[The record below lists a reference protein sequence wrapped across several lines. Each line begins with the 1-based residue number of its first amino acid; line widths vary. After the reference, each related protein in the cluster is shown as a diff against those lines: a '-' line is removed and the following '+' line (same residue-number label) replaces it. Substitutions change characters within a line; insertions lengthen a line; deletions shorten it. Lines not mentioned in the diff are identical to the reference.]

1 MSAVDVTDRLDEIG
15 RRIVG
20 WDFPGARD
28 AAQRLLDEP
37 GLSDDDRLTARRL
50 LAEVLRELGELDAAY
65 DLADAVAV
73 QAERRYGRAHRATVH
88 AVAVLAAVR
97 HDHDEWDEAER
108 LYHRVLDSG
117 IDEEGAEPVCRAVR
131 LARVNLALLQR
142 DRGATPLALSMLNAA
157 YIVHRREYGA
167 DDLDTI
173 RIAAELAALQHAEG
187 DVAAARRL
195 FTLAHA
201 AARARLGTRHPFTKA
216 VEWELAAVEPPMPS
230 APVSSPPVREPAPV
244 IVDQAVDPVADSVAV
259 PVVDPV
265 VPGPSVPPEHPPPD
279 SEPARPARPARSVW
293 PLLSVVVVVLGAAVP
308 AVLLP
313 WHRPALAPSPQA
325 VTSPVADGAAVSP
338 PVVTGAAGSPSAAV
352 ASPPSSSAAGGAP
365 PASPAAV
372 VVRDLRLRD
381 GRTELTVTWTALPAT
396 VVVALSRAEA
406 PAVVVTTVPPGTAR
420 YVIRGVDPAV
430 PYCVV
435 VGPVDEVVAVT
446 PATSVCTGDR

>member
-1 MSAVDVTDRLDEIG
+1 MGAVDVTDRLDEIG

-65 DLADAVAV
+65 DLADAVAA
-73 QAERRYGRAHRATVH
+73 QAERRYGPAHRSTVH

-117 IDEEGAEPVCRAVR
+117 IDEDGAEPVCRAVR

-142 DRGATPLALSMLNAA
+142 DRGETALALSMLNAA
-157 YIVHRREYGA
+157 YVLHRREYGA

-187 DVAAARRL
+187 DVVAARRL

-230 APVSSPPVREPAPV
+230 APVSSPPVRDSAPTV
-244 IVDQAVDPVADSVAV
+244 VDSAVDPV
-259 PVVDPV
+259 VDQISPE
-265 VPGPSVPPEHPPPD
+265 PSVPPEPPPPD
-279 SEPARPARPARSVW
+279 SRPPRPVRSVW
-293 PLLSVVVVVLGAAVP
+293 PLLSVVVVVLGAAVL
-308 AVLLP
+308 AVLLV
-313 WHRPALAPSPQA
+313 WHRPARAPSPQA
-325 VTSPVADGAAVSP
+325 ANSPAAGGTAVSSP
-338 PVVTGAAGSPSAAV
+338 AATGAAGTLPAAV
-352 ASPPSSSAAGGAP
+352 ASPPSSSVAVASP
-365 PASPAAV
+365 PSSPAAV

-381 GRTELTVTWTALPAT
+381 GRTELTVTWTALPVT

-420 YVIRGVDPAV
+420 YVIRGVDPGV

-435 VGPVDEVVAVT
+435 VGPVDEAVALT

>member
-1 MSAVDVTDRLDEIG
+1 MSAVDVTDRLDEVG
-15 RRIVG
+15 RRIVE
-20 WDFPGARD
+20 WDFPGAR
-28 AAQRLLDEP
+28 AAVQQLLDEP
-37 GLSDDDRLTARRL
+37 GLADDDRLTARRL

-73 QAERRYGRAHRATVH
+73 QAERRYGPAHRATVH

-97 HDHDEWDEAER
+97 HDYDEWDEAER

-142 DRGATPLALSMLNAA
+142 DRGETALALSMLNAA
-157 YIVHRREYGA
+157 YVVHRREYGA
-167 DDLDTI
+167 EDLDTI
-173 RIAAELAALQHAEG
+173 RIAAELAALQHAGG

-201 AARARLGTRHPFTKA
+201 AARARLGTRHPLTKA

-230 APVSSPPVREPAPV
+230 APVSSPPVRDPAP
-244 IVDQAVDPVADSVAV
+244 AVAGPVADPAV
-259 PVVDPV
+259 PE
-265 VPGPSVPPEHPPPD
+265 PSEPPQPPQPPPPD
-279 SEPARPARPARSVW
+279 SQPPRRLRSAW
-293 PLLSVVVVVLGAAVP
+293 PLLSVVVVVLGAAVL
-308 AVLLP
+308 AGLLL
-313 WHRPALAPSPQA
+313 WHRPARAPSPQA
-325 VTSPVADGAAVSP
+325 ATSPAAVGAALSAP
-338 PVVTGAAGSPSAAV
+338 AATLSAAV
-352 ASPPSSSAAGGAP
+352 ASPPSSSAAGAP
-365 PASPAAV
+365 PASAAAA

-381 GRTELTVTWTALPAT
+381 GRTELIVTWAALPVT

-406 PAVVVTTVPPGTAR
+406 PTAVVTTVPPGTAR
-420 YVIRGVDPAV
+420 YVIRDVDPGV

-435 VGPVDEVVAVT
+435 VGPVDEAVAVT